1 MQTMCDMITAKVN
14 SFNKNINY
22 NGDKIYIKVVYVYII
37 ISRHTIMIKVLG
49 VIYILLAK
57 YTAL

>member
-49 VIYILLAK
+49 VIYILLAT